1 MLELLHALPLLI
13 KAAILGLVEGLTE
26 FLPISS
32 TGHLILVS
40 SLLGF
45 AGEKEKMFNVAIQTG
60 AMLAVI
66 GYFRV
71 RILQTLRGL
80 VRERSAQGFAL
91 QVIVAFMPAAV
102 LGLAIG
108 SWVKAYLFQPVP
120 VAIAFIVG
128 GFVILWVETRQARN
142 PHAVRVQTMDDMNLT
157 DAFKVGLAQCFALIP
172 GTSRSG
178 ATIIGGMI
186 FGLSRKA
193 ATEFT
198 FYLAIPTLIAAGAYD
213 SWKQRDL
220 LSMQDLPLF
229 AVGLAVSFASALA
242 CVHWLMRYVAS
253 HDFRVFAWYRIG
265 FGLLVLITAWTGLVD
280 WQA

>member
-1 MLELLHALPLLI
+1 MLELLYALPLLV

-26 FLPISS
+26 FLPVSS
-32 TGHLILVS
+32 TGHLILAA

-45 AGEKEKMFNVAIQTG
+45 SGEKEKMFNVAIQTG

-71 RILQTLRGL
+71 RIVQTLRGIR
-80 VRERSAQGFAL
+80 RERAAQRFAM

-102 LGLAIG
+102 LGLAFG
-108 SWVKAYLFQPVP
+108 SWVKAHLFQPIP
-120 VAIAFIVG
+120 VAVAFIVG
-128 GFVILWVETRQARN
+128 GLVILWVENRQARH
-142 PHAVRVQTMDDMNLT
+142 PQSVRIPSMDDMT
-157 DAFKVGLAQCFALIP
+157 VADALKVGIAQCFALIP

-198 FYLAIPTLIAAGAYD
+198 FYLAIPTLIAAGVWD
-213 SWKQRDL
+213 GWKHRAL
-220 LSMQDLPLF
+220 LSASDIPLF
-229 AVGLAVSFASALA
+229 SVGLAVSFFSALA

-253 HDFRVFAWYRIG
+253 HDFRVFAWYRIA
-265 FGLLVLITAWTGLVD
+265 FGGVVLITAWTGLVT
-280 WQA
+280 WRA

>member
-1 MLELLHALPLLI
+1 
-13 KAAILGLVEGLTE
+13 
-26 FLPISS
+26 
-32 TGHLILVS
+32 
-40 SLLGF
+40 
-45 AGEKEKMFNVAIQTG
+45 
-60 AMLAVI
+60 
-66 GYFRV
+66 
-71 RILQTLRGL
+71 
-80 VRERSAQGFAL
+80 
-91 QVIVAFMPAAV
+91 
-102 LGLAIG
+102 
-108 SWVKAYLFQPVP
+108 
-120 VAIAFIVG
+120 
-128 GFVILWVETRQARN
+128 
-142 PHAVRVQTMDDMNLT
+142 
-157 DAFKVGLAQCFALIP
+157 
-172 GTSRSG
+172 
-178 ATIIGGMI
+178 MI

-213 SWKQRDL
+213 SWKHRDL